1 MLQMVIYMI
10 PNLMVPTPNLL
21 LNLLKELMMMGML
34 QSHLLQLVPM
44 CVAVQVLH
52 QAIVVSNLI
61 NEALAPQHALLTGQC
76 SLLWWMSFHWRI
88 PSL

>member
-1 MLQMVIYMI
+1 MG
-10 PNLMVPTPNLL
+10 PTPNLL

-44 CVAVQVLH
+44 RVAVQVLH

-61 NEALAPQHALLTGQC
+61 NEALAPQHALLPGQC